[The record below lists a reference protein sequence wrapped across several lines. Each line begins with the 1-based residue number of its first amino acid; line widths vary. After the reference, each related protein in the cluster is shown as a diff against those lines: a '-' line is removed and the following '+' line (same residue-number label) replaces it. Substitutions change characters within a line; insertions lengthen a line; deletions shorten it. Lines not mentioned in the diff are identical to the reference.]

1 MKTKSRLGKKDSI
14 FDKTT
19 GKATSPAVQVAG
31 PSAPSI
37 ENKLTVILPPD
48 QVAFLDQLCLDIRAK
63 TKAKIRRSEV
73 IRAFVAAV
81 RASGMDL
88 TSFGTE
94 ADIAAA
100 IQKRLAGDKT
110 SL

>member
-1 MKTKSRLGKKDSI
+1 MNTKSRLGKKDSI
-14 FDKTT
+14 FSKTT
-19 GKATSPAVQVAG
+19 GKDPTSLAVTVA
-31 PSAPSI
+31 PTTSSI

-48 QVAFLDQLCLDIRAK
+48 QVAFLDRLCLDIRGK

-73 IRAFVAAV
+73 IRAFVAGI

-100 IQKRLAGDKT
+100 IQKGLSK
-110 SL
+110 

>member
-19 GKATSPAVQVAG
+19 GKDPAPVIHVAV
-31 PSAPSI
+31 PSGSSI

-48 QVAFLDQLCLDIRAK
+48 QVAFLDKLCLDIRAN

-73 IRAFVAAV
+73 IRAIVAGV
-81 RASGMDL
+81 RASGLDL
-88 TSFGTE
+88 TTFGTE
-94 ADIAAA
+94 AAIAAA
-100 IQKRLAGDKT
+100 VQKRLTG
-110 SL
+110 

>member
-1 MKTKSRLGKKDSI
+1 MNTKSRLGKKDSI
-14 FDKTT
+14 FTKTA
-19 GKATSPAVQVAG
+19 GKASTPAAVPITS
-31 PSAPSI
+31 SI

-48 QVAFLDQLCLDIRAK
+48 QVAFLDQLCLNIRAK
-63 TKAKIRRSEV
+63 TKAKIRRSEI

-100 IQKRLAGDKT
+100 IQKRLVG
-110 SL
+110 